1 MPAEQPVEFPSEGAT
16 LRGVLITPDK
26 PTGPCPVVVMAHGT
40 SATIQ
45 MVAIEYARAFARA
58 GIAAL
63 IYDHRNFG
71 RSGGEPRCEINPWVQ
86 CRGYLSAMDFALG
99 LPQVNPDKLALW
111 GDSFTGG
118 QVVVVS
124 ACDTRPKAIV
134 AQCPVFGPSAPGS
147 PPSLE
152 AMQQIRSTLRAG
164 NVQGTPET
172 TTGPMPVVSPSQL
185 AYRSLLAPIQA
196 FRWFTDYGGRPGSGW
211 INEATRVIPPT
222 PVLYNPFL
230 CAPYVQ
236 AKVLYMVAPED
247 EMVHANYDVTRQAFE
262 LIPTEKHWHDIGG
275 GHFGLLYHPGERFNE
290 AAEVQARYLR
300 ATLEA

>member
-1 MPAEQPVEFPSEGAT
+1 MEFPSEGAT

-26 PTGPCPVVVMAHGT
+26 RTGPCPVVVMAHGT

-71 RSGGEPRCEINPWVQ
+71 RS
-86 CRGYLSAMDFALG
+86 
-99 LPQVNPDKLALW
+99 
-111 GDSFTGG
+111 T
-118 QVVVVS
+118 
-124 ACDTRPKAIV
+124 
-134 AQCPVFGPSAPGS
+134 PSS

-196 FRWFTDYGGRPGSGW
+196 FRWFTDYG
-211 INEATRVIPPT
+211 
-222 PVLYNPFL
+222 
-230 CAPYVQ
+230 
-236 AKVLYMVAPED
+236 
-247 EMVHANYDVTRQAFE
+247 VTRQAYD
-262 LIPTEKHWHDIGG
+262 LIPTEKHWHDIRD
-275 GHFGLLYHPGERFNE
+275 GHFGLLYHPGERFSE